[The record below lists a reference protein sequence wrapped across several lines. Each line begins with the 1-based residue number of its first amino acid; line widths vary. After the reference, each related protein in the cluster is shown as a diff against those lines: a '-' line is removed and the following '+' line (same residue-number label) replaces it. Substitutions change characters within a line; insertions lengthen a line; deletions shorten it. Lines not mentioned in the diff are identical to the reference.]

1 MDELLRWVK
10 SGERI
15 EGVDEIVY
23 PGERGQRRA
32 AEITASGKRAAERGG
47 LEHPPG
53 DLRRERRGAPRLT
66 TFVALVHVRKNT
78 SLTSKSCSVW
88 LQKLDAFR

>member
-1 MDELLRWVK
+1 MDELLTWVK

-32 AEITASGKRAAERGG
+32 AEITASGQVPLDRGG
-47 LEHPPG
+47 LEHAAAICAENG
-53 DLRRERRGAPRLT
+53 
-66 TFVALVHVRKNT
+66 VALP
-78 SLTSKSCSVW
+78 
-88 LQKLDAFR
+88 A